1 MFVAWRDLRHAR
13 GRFVLMTSVI
23 ALITLLVAFLA
34 ALTAGLGRASTS
46 AITDLPVDLIAFS
59 ASPTGEDPSF
69 TQSQVSSD
77 QWAAWGSTEGVAS
90 AQPLGV
96 AQTRASA
103 GGTTAAVTALGVEPS
118 SGLVPGE
125 DDVASGQVILTPEAA
140 KALGNP
146 DVGAPVTIGPATLT
160 VAGTSPHQA
169 DFAHTPGVWITL
181 ADWQQI
187 GARAVPEDSAGA
199 GAGSAAGSHDGSGTL
214 PVGTHTAT
222 VVALTTLPGADLSQ
236 ASLARAESATGSPSS
251 VTAAISSFAAE
262 NLSLSMMQGF
272 LLVISAL
279 VVGVFFT
286 VWTIS
291 RGGDIAVIKALGG
304 SSAYLIR
311 DALGQ
316 ALVVLILGTSLG
328 ALAATGL
335 GLAASSIM
343 PVVVAASTMVLPP
356 VLLTVLGLAGALVAI
371 ARITRIDPHTA
382 LASR

>member
-1 MFVAWRDLRHAR
+1 M
-13 GRFVLMTSVI
+13 
-23 ALITLLVAFLA
+23 
-34 ALTAGLGRASTS
+34 
-46 AITDLPVDLIAFS
+46 
-59 ASPTGEDPSF
+59 
-69 TQSQVSSD
+69 
-77 QWAAWGSTEGVAS
+77 
-90 AQPLGV
+90 
-96 AQTRASA
+96 
-103 GGTTAAVTALGVEPS
+103 TALGVEPS
-118 SGLVPGE
+118 SGLLPGTL
-125 DDVASGQVILTPEAA
+125 DVSPGHVVLTPEAA
-140 KALGNP
+140 TSLGNP
-146 DVGAPVTIGPATLT
+146 DVGTPVTVGPATLT
-160 VAGTSPHQA
+160 VAGTSPDQA

-187 GARAVPEDSAGA
+187 GARAVPADSASA
-199 GAGSAAGSHDGSGTL
+199 AAGSAAGSAALAREGSGAL
-214 PVGTHTAT
+214 SAGTPTAT
-222 VVALTTLPGADLSQ
+222 VVALTMLPGADLSQ
-236 ASLARAESATGSPSS
+236 GSLARAENATDTRTTTPSGAR
-251 VTAAISSFAAE
+251 AAISSFAAE

-291 RGGDIAVIKALGG
+291 RSGDIAVIKALGG
-304 SSAYLIR
+304 SSGYLIR

-316 ALVVLILGTSLG
+316 ALVVLILGTSIG
-328 ALAATGL
+328 ASAATGL